1 MKKINRVLFD
11 MAIDLDMQKQTQRK
25 HQKLSKY
32 QFIDVLDENMKRHQK
47 NEKGKLSI
55 KCMQLSINTSI

>member
-47 NEKGKLSI
+47 KKKMKKANF
-55 KCMQLSINTSI
+55 Q